1 MTMKKNFLKPAIVL
15 SLILATVFSCVDD
28 DNIAIPD
35 LEEEDPDIE
44 VTTTL
49 LDISSFFEND
59 IVEFDQIQ
67 NGGTLIT
74 SGFIISSDASKN
86 INQQIYIQD
95 KVEDATSGVVID
107 VAVDNIYLTHG
118 IGREILI
125 KLNGLGMEK
134 KDNELHIGTYSNGE
148 ITPISSDDFQDF
160 VISTNNNEAIVPKI
174 LTINEILEAAN
185 SDEPLPTILVS
196 IENVQIIDEQLNTTY
211 ANVDNNSD
219 VDKTLINCTDED
231 TQTIILQNS
240 GLSTFKALP
249 FPTEQGTI
257 TAILSKNKL
266 IIRDTND
273 IDFTEER
280 CIDDSVLLYEDFQS
294 ITETNEIITLDG
306 RVDINISDPQ
316 LFTLWVAKKTGDNI
330 FAEIEQGGSSDKY
343 DAWLIT
349 KEIQIQNSRTLKFNL
364 NINVNSRN
372 SDNLEI
378 FIVDSVNGDD
388 INFSEDNEINNIV
401 PTEDTNGFIAKEAT
415 ITIPDNLDS
424 FRIGF
429 RYNKRSSIP
438 SNTEYQIDNIVIS
451 EE

>member
-1 MTMKKNFLKPAIVL
+1 MKNFFLNPIIVI
-15 SLILATVFSCVDD
+15 SLIIATTFSCASNDD
-28 DNIAIPD
+28 ISIPD
-35 LEEEDPDIE
+35 LDKDNPTDVEANTE
-44 VTTTL
+44 L
-49 LDISSFFEND
+49 LAITDLFTGNVI
-59 IVEFDQIQ
+59 EFDQVQ
-67 NGGTLIT
+67 NGGELVT
-74 SGFIISSDASKN
+74 SGFIISSDVSSN
-86 INQQIYIQD
+86 INNQIYIQD
-95 KVEDATSGVVID
+95 KTEDATSGLVID
-107 VAVDNIYLTHG
+107 VELDNIFLTHG
-118 IGREILI
+118 IGREVLI
-125 KLNGLGMEK
+125 KLNGLGMK
-134 KDNELHIGTYSNGE
+134 KVGNELHIGVYNDGA
-148 ITPISSDDFQDF
+148 ITPISGDDFQDF
-160 VISTNNNEAIVPKI
+160 VIRTNTKETIVPKI

-280 CIDDSVLLYEDFQS
+280 CIDDSVLFSEDFES
-294 ITETNEIITLDG
+294 ITDVGFNIDLTDWKNINNSFNIKWNSNQTDG
-306 RVDINISDPQ
+306 
-316 LFTLWVAKKTGDNI
+316 NI
-330 FAEIEQGGSSDKY
+330 FAEIKPGGPTDQY

-349 KEIQIQNSRTLKFNL
+349 KEITLNSVRTLNISVD
-364 NINVNSRN
+364 INVNERDGDYLEVYIVKSVIDDTVTLGNRINTTN
-372 SDNLEI
+372 S
-378 FIVDSVNGDD
+378 
-388 INFSEDNEINNIV
+388 IV
-401 PTEDTNGFIAKEAT
+401 PQVNTDGLTTFEAS
-415 ITIPDNLDS
+415 ITIPSDQDN

-429 RYNKRSSIP
+429 RYRKQNGSAT
-438 SNTEYQIDNIVIS
+438 TEYQIDNIIIS

>member
-1 MTMKKNFLKPAIVL
+1 MKNFFLNPLIVI
-15 SLILATVFSCVDD
+15 SLIIATTFSCASNDD
-28 DNIAIPD
+28 ISIPD
-35 LEEEDPDIE
+35 LDKDNPTDVEANTE
-44 VTTTL
+44 L
-49 LDISSFFEND
+49 LAITDLFTGNVI
-59 IVEFDQIQ
+59 EFDQVQ
-67 NGGTLIT
+67 NGGELVT
-74 SGFIISSDASKN
+74 SGFIISSDVSSN
-86 INQQIYIQD
+86 INNQIYIQD
-95 KVEDATSGVVID
+95 KTEDATSGLVID
-107 VAVDNIYLTHG
+107 VELDNIFLTHG
-118 IGREILI
+118 IGREVLI
-125 KLNGLGMEK
+125 KLNGLGMK
-134 KDNELHIGTYSNGE
+134 KVGNELHIGVYNDGA
-148 ITPISSDDFQDF
+148 ITSISSDDFQDF
-160 VISTNNNEAIVPKI
+160 VIRTNTKETIVPKI

-280 CIDDSVLLYEDFQS
+280 CIDDSVLLYEDFQD
-294 ITETNEIITLDG
+294 ITDTSSAINLDG
-306 RVDINISDPQ
+306 WENVNISNPE
-316 LFTLWVAKKTGDNI
+316 LLIRWKAKKTGDNI
-330 FAEIEQGGSSDKY
+330 FAEIAKGGPSDKY
-343 DAWLIT
+343 QAWLIT
-349 KEIQIQNSRTLKFNL
+349 KEIQIQNSRTLKVNL

-372 SDNLEI
+372 IDNLQI
-378 FIVDSVNGDD
+378 FIVDSVTGDD
-388 INFSEDNEINNIV
+388 INFSEANEIDDIV
-401 PTEDTNGFIAKEAT
+401 PLENTDDFITKEAT
-415 ITIPDNLDS
+415 ITIPDDLDS

-429 RYNKRSSIP
+429 RYNKEIGGA
-438 SNTEYQIDNIVIS
+438 NTEYQIDNIVIS

>member
-1 MTMKKNFLKPAIVL
+1 MKNTYLKPAIIL
-15 SLILATVFSCVDD
+15 SLIIATLFSCGDD
-28 DNIAIPD
+28 DNPEISD
-35 LEEEDPDIE
+35 EEEEEDIE
-44 VTTTL
+44 ANTEL
-49 LDISSFFEND
+49 LAISNLFEND
-59 IVEFDQIQ
+59 IVEFNEAQ
-67 NGGTLIT
+67 NGATLIT
-74 SGFIISSDASKN
+74 SGFIISSDANKN

-125 KLNGLGMEK
+125 KLNGLGMQK
-134 KDNELHIGTYSNGE
+134 IGNELHIGTYNNGA

-160 VISTNNNEAIVPKI
+160 VIRTSNKETIVPKI
-174 LTINEILEAAN
+174 LTISEILDAAA
-185 SDEPLPTILVS
+185 SDAPIPTSLIS
-196 IENVQIIDEQLNTTY
+196 IENVQVINDQLGTNYGNIDNSN
-211 ANVDNNSD
+211 NVS
-219 VDKTLINCTDED
+219 KTLIDCSDDGN
-231 TQTIILQNS
+231 TIVLKNS
-240 GLSTFKALP
+240 GLSTFKALS
-249 FPTEQGTI
+249 FPEEQGTI
-257 TAILSKNKL
+257 TAILSKNTL
-266 IIRDTND
+266 TIRDSD
-273 IDFTEER
+273 DVVFTEER
-280 CIDDSVLLYEDFQS
+280 CMDDSVLLNEDFES
-294 ITETNEIITLDG
+294 VTETNEIITLDG
-306 RVDINISDPQ
+306 WVDINISDPQ

-330 FAEIEQGGSSDKY
+330 FAEIEQGGTSDKY

-364 NINVNSRN
+364 NINVNSIN

>member
-1 MTMKKNFLKPAIVL
+1 MKNFFLNPIIVI
-15 SLILATVFSCVDD
+15 SLIIATTFSCASNDD
-28 DNIAIPD
+28 ISIPD
-35 LEEEDPDIE
+35 LDKDNPTDVEANTE
-44 VTTTL
+44 L
-49 LDISSFFEND
+49 LAITDLFTGNVI
-59 IVEFDQIQ
+59 EFDQVQ
-67 NGGTLIT
+67 NGGELVT
-74 SGFIISSDASKN
+74 SGFIISSDVSSN
-86 INQQIYIQD
+86 INNQIYIQD
-95 KVEDATSGVVID
+95 KTEDATSGLVID
-107 VAVDNIYLTHG
+107 VELDNIFLTHG
-118 IGREILI
+118 IGREVLI
-125 KLNGLGMEK
+125 KLNGLGMK
-134 KDNELHIGTYSNGE
+134 KVGNELHIGVYNDGA
-148 ITPISSDDFQDF
+148 ITPISGDDFQDF
-160 VISTNNNEAIVPKI
+160 VIRTNTKETIVPKI

-280 CIDDSVLLYEDFQS
+280 CIDDSVLLYEDFQD
-294 ITETNEIITLDG
+294 ITDTSSAINLDG
-306 RVDINISDPQ
+306 WENVNISNPE
-316 LFTLWVAKKTGDNI
+316 LLIRWKAKKTGDNI
-330 FAEIEQGGSSDKY
+330 FAEIAKGGPSDKY
-343 DAWLIT
+343 QAWLIT
-349 KEIQIQNSRTLKFNL
+349 KEIQIQNSRTLKVNL

-372 SDNLEI
+372 IDNLQI
-378 FIVDSVNGDD
+378 FIVDSVTGDD
-388 INFSEDNEINNIV
+388 INFSEANEIDDIV
-401 PTEDTNGFIAKEAT
+401 PLENTDDFITKEAT
-415 ITIPDNLDS
+415 ITIPDDLDS

-429 RYNKRSSIP
+429 RYNKEIGGA
-438 SNTEYQIDNIVIS
+438 NTEYQIDNIVIS

>member
-1 MTMKKNFLKPAIVL
+1 MKNFFLNPIIVI
-15 SLILATVFSCVDD
+15 SLIIATTFSCASNDD
-28 DNIAIPD
+28 ISIPD
-35 LEEEDPDIE
+35 LDKDNPTDVEANTE
-44 VTTTL
+44 L
-49 LDISSFFEND
+49 LAITDLFTGNVI
-59 IVEFDQIQ
+59 EFDQVQ
-67 NGGTLIT
+67 NGGELVT
-74 SGFIISSDASKN
+74 SGFIISSDVSSN
-86 INQQIYIQD
+86 INNQIYIQD
-95 KVEDATSGVVID
+95 KTEDAKSGLVID
-107 VAVDNIYLTHG
+107 VELDNIFLTHG
-118 IGREILI
+118 IGREVLI
-125 KLNGLGMEK
+125 KLNGLGMK
-134 KDNELHIGTYSNGE
+134 KVGNELHIGVYNDGA
-148 ITPISSDDFQDF
+148 ITPISGDDFQDF
-160 VISTNNNEAIVPKI
+160 VIRTNTKETIVPKI

-280 CIDDSVLLYEDFQS
+280 CIDDSVLLHEDFES

-306 RVDINISDPQ
+306 WVDINISDPQ
-316 LFTLWVAKKTGDNI
+316 LFIRWEAQKTNDNI
-330 FAEIEQGGSSDKY
+330 FAEIEKGGSTQKY

-349 KEIQIQNSRTLKFNL
+349 KEVQIVNTRTLKL
-364 NINVNSRN
+364 SVDINVNNFN
-372 SDNLEI
+372 SNDLEI
-378 FIVDSVNGDD
+378 FIVENVSGDN
-388 INFSEDNEINNIV
+388 INFSEANEIDDIV
-401 PTEDTNGFIAKEAT
+401 LSEDTSGFITKETT
-415 ITIPDNLDS
+415 ITIPSDYDS

-429 RYNKRSSIP
+429 RYNKKSSTP
-438 SNTEYQIDNIVIS
+438 SETEYQIDNIVIS

>member
-1 MTMKKNFLKPAIVL
+1 MKNFFLNPIIVI
-15 SLILATVFSCVDD
+15 SLIIATTFSCASNDD
-28 DNIAIPD
+28 ISIPD
-35 LEEEDPDIE
+35 LDKDNPTDVEANTE
-44 VTTTL
+44 L
-49 LDISSFFEND
+49 LAITDLFTGNVI
-59 IVEFDQIQ
+59 EFDQVQ
-67 NGGTLIT
+67 NGGELVT
-74 SGFIISSDASKN
+74 SGFIISSDVSSN
-86 INQQIYIQD
+86 INNQIYIQD
-95 KVEDATSGVVID
+95 KTEDATSGLVID
-107 VAVDNIYLTHG
+107 VELDNIFLTHG
-118 IGREILI
+118 IGREVLI
-125 KLNGLGMEK
+125 KLNGLGMK
-134 KDNELHIGTYSNGE
+134 KVGNELHIGVYNDGA
-148 ITPISSDDFQDF
+148 ITSISSDDFQDF
-160 VISTNNNEAIVPKI
+160 VIRTNTKETIVPKI

-280 CIDDSVLLYEDFQS
+280 CIDDSVLLYEDFQD
-294 ITETNEIITLDG
+294 ITDTSSAINLDG
-306 RVDINISDPQ
+306 WENVNISNPE
-316 LFTLWVAKKTGDNI
+316 LLIRWKAKKTGDNI
-330 FAEIEQGGSSDKY
+330 FAEIAKGGPSDKY
-343 DAWLIT
+343 QAWLIT
-349 KEIQIQNSRTLKFNL
+349 KEIQIQNSRTLKVNL

-372 SDNLEI
+372 IDNLQI
-378 FIVDSVNGDD
+378 FIVDSVTGDD
-388 INFSEDNEINNIV
+388 INFSEANEIDDIV
-401 PTEDTNGFIAKEAT
+401 PLENTDDFITKEAT
-415 ITIPDNLDS
+415 ITIPDDLDS

-429 RYNKRSSIP
+429 RYNKEIGGA
-438 SNTEYQIDNIVIS
+438 NTEYQIDNIVIS

>member
-1 MTMKKNFLKPAIVL
+1 MKNFFLNPIIVI
-15 SLILATVFSCVDD
+15 SLIIATTFSCASNDD
-28 DNIAIPD
+28 ISIPD
-35 LEEEDPDIE
+35 LDKDNPTDVEANTE
-44 VTTTL
+44 L
-49 LDISSFFEND
+49 LAITDLFTGNVI
-59 IVEFDQIQ
+59 EFDQVQ
-67 NGGTLIT
+67 NGGELVT
-74 SGFIISSDASKN
+74 SGFIISSDVSSN
-86 INQQIYIQD
+86 INNQIYIQD
-95 KVEDATSGVVID
+95 KTEDAKSGLVID
-107 VAVDNIYLTHG
+107 VELDNIFLTHG
-118 IGREILI
+118 IGREVLI
-125 KLNGLGMEK
+125 KLNGLGMK
-134 KDNELHIGTYSNGE
+134 KVGNELHIGVYNDGA
-148 ITPISSDDFQDF
+148 ITPISGDDFQDF
-160 VISTNNNEAIVPKI
+160 VIRTNTKETIVPKI
-174 LTINEILEAAN
+174 LTINEIIEAAN

-280 CIDDSVLLYEDFQS
+280 CIDDSVLLHEDFES

-306 RVDINISDPQ
+306 WVDINISDPQ

>member
-1 MTMKKNFLKPAIVL
+1 MKNTYLKPFMLLSIIV
-15 SLILATVFSCVDD
+15 ATLFACGDD
-28 DNIAIPD
+28 DNAITP
-35 LEEEDPDIE
+35 EQEDDIE
-44 VTTTL
+44 ANTEL
-49 LDISSFFEND
+49 LAITNLYEND
-59 IVEFDQIQ
+59 IVEFNQVQ
-67 NGGTLIT
+67 NGATLIA
-74 SGFIISSDASKN
+74 SGFIISSDVSKN

-95 KVEDATSGVVID
+95 KTEDATSGVVID
-107 VAVDNIYLTHG
+107 VTLDNIYLTHS
-118 IGREILI
+118 IGQEILL
-125 KLNGLGMEK
+125 KLNGLGMQKVE
-134 KDNELHIGTYSNGE
+134 NVIHIGAYSNGE

-160 VISTNNNEAIVPKI
+160 VISTNNNEAIVPKTI
-174 LTINEILEAAN
+174 TINEILEAAN

-280 CIDDSVLLYEDFQS
+280 CIDDSVLLHEDFES

-306 RVDINISDPQ
+306 WVDINISDPQ

>member
-1 MTMKKNFLKPAIVL
+1 MLAIT
-15 SLILATVFSCVDD
+15 SLY
-28 DNIAIPD
+28 
-35 LEEEDPDIE
+35 
-44 VTTTL
+44 
-49 LDISSFFEND
+49 END
-59 IVEFDQIQ
+59 IVEFNQVQ
-67 NGGTLIT
+67 NGATLIA
-74 SGFIISSDASKN
+74 SGFIISSDVSKN

-95 KVEDATSGVVID
+95 KTEDATSGVVID
-107 VAVDNIYLTHG
+107 VALDNIYLTHG
-118 IGREILI
+118 IGQEILL
-125 KLNGLGMEK
+125 KLNGLGMQKVE
-134 KDNELHIGTYSNGE
+134 NVIHIGAYSNGE

-280 CIDDSVLLYEDFQS
+280 CIDDSVLLYEDFQ
-294 ITETNEIITLDG
+294 EYN
-306 RVDINISDPQ
+306 
-316 LFTLWVAKKTGDNI
+316 
-330 FAEIEQGGSSDKY
+330 
-343 DAWLIT
+343 
-349 KEIQIQNSRTLKFNL
+349 
-364 NINVNSRN
+364 
-372 SDNLEI
+372 
-378 FIVDSVNGDD
+378 
-388 INFSEDNEINNIV
+388 
-401 PTEDTNGFIAKEAT
+401 
-415 ITIPDNLDS
+415 
-424 FRIGF
+424 
-429 RYNKRSSIP
+429 RY
-438 SNTEYQIDNIVIS
+438 
-451 EE
+451 

>member
-1 MTMKKNFLKPAIVL
+1 MKNFFLNPIIVI
-15 SLILATVFSCVDD
+15 SLIIATTFSCASNDD
-28 DNIAIPD
+28 ISIPD
-35 LEEEDPDIE
+35 LDKDNPTDVEANTE
-44 VTTTL
+44 L
-49 LDISSFFEND
+49 LAITDLFTGNVI
-59 IVEFDQIQ
+59 EFDQVQ
-67 NGGTLIT
+67 NGGELVT
-74 SGFIISSDASKN
+74 SGFIISSDVSSN
-86 INQQIYIQD
+86 INNQIYIQD
-95 KVEDATSGVVID
+95 KTEDATSGLVID
-107 VAVDNIYLTHG
+107 VELDNIFLTHG
-118 IGREILI
+118 IGREVLI
-125 KLNGLGMEK
+125 KLNGLGMK
-134 KDNELHIGTYSNGE
+134 KVGNELHIGVYNDGA
-148 ITPISSDDFQDF
+148 ITPISGDDFQDF
-160 VISTNNNEAIVPKI
+160 VIRTNTKETIVPKI
-174 LTINEILEAAN
+174 LTINEIIEAAN

-280 CIDDSVLLYEDFQS
+280 CIDDSVLLHEDFES

-306 RVDINISDPQ
+306 WVDINISDPQ